1 MMTDTAP
8 KRSVGRRAGAI
19 ALSAIVAASL
29 ATVAGAQA
37 ARATTQGAC
46 GPRAVTRGP
55 TFVFGNQGGNLQRTA
70 TKLWADGSVKVGG
83 GARTAPDA
91 AIADSVKA
99 LARLAHG
106 SSFWRTIAPRITRP
120 TRNPDM
126 AREYVEAHLRCGTK
140 RSLYPADAE
149 PAAFHELFT
158 RLTAVAEL
166 AARR

>member
-1 MMTDTAP
+1 
-8 KRSVGRRAGAI
+8 
-19 ALSAIVAASL
+19 
-29 ATVAGAQA
+29 
-37 ARATTQGAC
+37 
-46 GPRAVTRGP
+46 
-55 TFVFGNQGGNLQRTA
+55 VFGNAGGNLQRNA
-70 TKLWADGSVKVGG
+70 TKLWANGSVQLRG
-83 GARTAPDA
+83 GARTAPNA
-91 AIADSVKA
+91 AIADSVRA
-99 LARLAHG
+99 LADAARH
-106 SSFWRTIAPRITRP
+106 SSFWVTVAPRITRP